1 MTRIQRIRGEIARV
15 ETEVNHFGSC
25 STAGKT
31 DKEIAHIDERFF
43 LACEKLEALQSG
55 LKLSKT
61 KE

>member
-43 LACEKLEALQSG
+43 WLVKS
-55 LKLSKT
+55 
-61 KE
+61 